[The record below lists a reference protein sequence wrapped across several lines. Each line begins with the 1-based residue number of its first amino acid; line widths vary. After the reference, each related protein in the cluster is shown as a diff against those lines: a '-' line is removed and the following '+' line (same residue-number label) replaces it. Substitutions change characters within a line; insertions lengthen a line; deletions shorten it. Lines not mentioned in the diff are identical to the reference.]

1 MEHSQRK
8 RSDTLR
14 RVGAAG
20 IWELC
25 AKIALPR
32 QVFAFLGGVRLFL
45 SVFAAL
51 FIAAGAAGA
60 FFGWRWVE
68 GWTATS
74 SPLEP
79 SGGLY
84 FPTTVLNDVPHF
96 AQADRRWGKDVL
108 AGGPTSHAAERCAEA
123 SAAMLLASYGAGTD
137 PGELNKFL
145 KQNGGFTKGGWLYWE
160 KAAEFPPGVAEHI
173 YEADGSHFLI
183 DWNLLRGNPVIVRL
197 RYPNGITHFVVI
209 VGKQG
214 YEYLIR
220 DPGARYD
227 DGLYFLS
234 EFGSPIEAL
243 RFYRK
248 TEPVP
253 AATAAL

>member
-1 MEHSQRK
+1 MR
-8 RSDTLR
+8 
-14 RVGAAG
+14 
-20 IWELC
+20 
-25 AKIALPR
+25 
-32 QVFAFLGGVRLFL
+32 AFLTVVAVLA
-45 SVFAAL
+45 VAAL
-51 FIAAGAAGA
+51 AAGAYVAWHWA
-60 FFGWRWVE
+60 E

-74 SPLEP
+74 TPLAP

-96 AQADRRWGKDVL
+96 AQADGRWGKNRL
-108 AGGPTSHAAERCAEA
+108 ANGPTTLGGEGCAVA
-123 SAAMLLASYGAGTD
+123 SAAMVLASYGADVD
-137 PGELNKFL
+137 PGALNKFL
-145 KQNGGFTKGGWLYWE
+145 QDNGGFTRQGWLYWE
-160 KAAEFPPGVAEHI
+160 KAAEFPPGLAEHI

-220 DPGARYD
+220 DPGHRHK

-234 EFGSPIEAL
+234 DFGSPIEAL

-248 TEPVP
+248 LERPP
-253 AATAAL
+253 AGTVSL

>member
-1 MEHSQRK
+1 M
-8 RSDTLR
+8 
-14 RVGAAG
+14 RVF
-20 IWELC
+20 L
-25 AKIALPR
+25 AL
-32 QVFAFLGGVRLFL
+32 V
-45 SVFAAL
+45 AAL
-51 FIAAGAAGA
+51 FVGALAVGA
-60 FFGWRWVE
+60 SFVWSWAE
-68 GWTATS
+68 GWTATA

-84 FPTTVLNDVPHF
+84 FPQTILHDVPHF
-96 AQADRRWGKDVL
+96 AQADGRWGKDVL
-108 AGGPTSHAAERCAEA
+108 AWGPTSLAAEGCAVA
-123 SAAMLLASYGAGTD
+123 SAAMVLASYGAGTD

-145 KQNGGFTKGGWLYWE
+145 KKNGGFTKGGWLYWE
-160 KAAEFPPGVAEHI
+160 KAAEFPPGSAEHV
-173 YEADGSHFLI
+173 YEADASHFLI

-220 DPGARYD
+220 DPGARYK

-243 RFYRK
+243 RFYRR
-248 TEPVP
+248 TEAAPV
-253 AATAAL
+253 ATATL